1 MELAFNE
8 NPRFTKWLASSGAL
22 HEQFVVIDVGVL
34 GGENPRWRF
43 FGDHLIVHGF
53 DAIREVINEL
63 SQSNAN
69 SPNKTF
75 HGYAIGNEDGERTF
89 FFKPSNPTNSSFYDA
104 PNPHVEA
111 RTVPIRRLDTLLKD
125 KTIPKADFLKV
136 DVEGFER
143 DVFWGASE
151 LLSAGILGVESE
163 TNFNVSE
170 IYPDTHFAL
179 IQATLLKHGLLVA
192 DLNFNR
198 VRRAAY
204 QDARKRRAL
213 PELPIEGAG
222 RPATLNVLFC
232 RDLTVERRG
241 TFGYRGAPSPA
252 APSIDQ
258 VLKTIAIY
266 ELHGLN
272 DIATDTAVMFAA
284 ELAQRLD
291 VEHAISLLCEP

>member
-89 FFKPSNPTNSSFYDA
+89 FFKPRNPTNSSFYDA

-125 KTIPKADFLKV
+125 KTFRKPTSSKSMSRASSGTCSGAQASCSLPAYWALRARPTSTSARFIPT
-136 DVEGFER
+136 R
-143 DVFWGASE
+143 
-151 LLSAGILGVESE
+151 I
-163 TNFNVSE
+163 
-170 IYPDTHFAL
+170 
-179 IQATLLKHGLLVA
+179 
-192 DLNFNR
+192 
-198 VRRAAY
+198 
-204 QDARKRRAL
+204 
-213 PELPIEGAG
+213 
-222 RPATLNVLFC
+222 
-232 RDLTVERRG
+232 
-241 TFGYRGAPSPA
+241 SP
-252 APSIDQ
+252 
-258 VLKTIAIY
+258 
-266 ELHGLN
+266 
-272 DIATDTAVMFAA
+272 
-284 ELAQRLD
+284 
-291 VEHAISLLCEP
+291 